1 MIIISDEN
9 VIETKHFEDCI
20 IIKVKDLKNVSHIDI
35 NKKKE
40 QKIKNR
46 QEKWGDFVT
55 EFLSQDFVKDIPKDQ
70 KIRITRFI
78 KNNLKI

>member
-9 VIETKHFEDCI
+9 VIETKHFEDYI